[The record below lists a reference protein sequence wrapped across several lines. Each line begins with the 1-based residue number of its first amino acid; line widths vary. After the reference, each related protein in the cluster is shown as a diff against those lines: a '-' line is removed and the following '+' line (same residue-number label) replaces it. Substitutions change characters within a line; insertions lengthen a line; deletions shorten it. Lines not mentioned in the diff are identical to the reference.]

1 LFQTRTCFFHF
12 LKALRK
18 HLGDCNILTLLATN
32 TRFASF
38 VHLVYSLPYVPTPHV
53 LYVYEDVVL
62 KSLESLKKS
71 THPDILANVSNID
84 KWVGYLEH
92 TWIGKRKE
100 VSRTSG
106 RQEKGPRKAGREE
119 SKTSGGEKEEEKQ
132 QNSKTSGREEE
143 DGSTSGL
150 YPLHKWNQ
158 HEAALHMWP
167 RTNNS
172 SEGN

>member
-18 HLGDCNILTLLATN
+18 HLGDCNILALLATN
-32 TRFASF
+32 SRFASF
-38 VHLVYSLPYVPTPHV
+38 VHLVYSLPYVPTSHV
-53 LYVYEDVVL
+53 LEVYEDVIL

-71 THPDILANVSNID
+71 SHPDILANVSNID

-100 VSRTSG
+100 NS
-106 RQEKGPRKAGREE
+106 EP
-119 SKTSGGEKEEEKQ
+119 SGGE
-132 QNSKTSGREEE
+132 E
-143 DGSTSGL
+143 DGRTSGL
-150 YPLHKWNQ
+150 YPLQKWNQ